1 MFMDGGN
8 NTKLFGSDFY
18 NIYNFN
24 DRIFKVVGFN
34 RMPVGSVE
42 KKPADEFSSY
52 DEKLSS
58 SISRTKR
65 IVLEYALCNNWS
77 YFCTFTLDKT
87 KYNRFDLNKFRKD
100 FSQWIRD
107 QRKKYPGLDF
117 KYLLIPEMHDD
128 GAWHMHG
135 MFGDISDVLI
145 SFEELSISG
154 VNVPYHLVNGGYF
167 NWIDYQN
174 KFGFCSLGVIK
185 DPIRCAFYMSKYI
198 TKQLISGNI
207 SVNSR
212 SVYNSYGLNKPFL
225 HNQIF
230 GYVPELENV
239 CTYKGEFCSVGM
251 TKKSDNCD
259 WSYSFEFCDMP
270 LEPLFSDDIKDIEI
284 GSDDDMFY
292 QMFMGCNE

>member
-1 MFMDGGN
+1 MDGVIN
-8 NTKLFGSDFY
+8 SNLYGSSFY
-18 NIYNFN
+18 NVYYYEGSIY
-24 DRIFKVVGFN
+24 KVVGFN
-34 RMPVGSVE
+34 RMLSG
-42 KKPADEFSSY
+42 KKDSSENTEPQSY
-52 DEKLSS
+52 DKKLDS
-58 SISRTKR
+58 SISRTRK
-65 IVLEYALCNNWS
+65 IILDYALCNKWS

-107 QRKKYPGLDF
+107 QRKKYPGVDF
-117 KYLLIPEMHDD
+117 KYLLIPEMHQD

-135 MFGDISDVLI
+135 LLGDISDVLI
-145 SFEELSISG
+145 SFAELHLSG
-154 VNVPYHLVNGGYF
+154 EYVPYHLVNGGYF
-167 NWIDYQN
+167 NWTDYQN

-225 HNQIF
+225 HNQVF
-230 GYVPELENV
+230 GFVPELENV

-259 WSYSFEFCDMP
+259 WSYSMEFCDIP

-292 QMFMGCNE
+292 QMSMGCYE